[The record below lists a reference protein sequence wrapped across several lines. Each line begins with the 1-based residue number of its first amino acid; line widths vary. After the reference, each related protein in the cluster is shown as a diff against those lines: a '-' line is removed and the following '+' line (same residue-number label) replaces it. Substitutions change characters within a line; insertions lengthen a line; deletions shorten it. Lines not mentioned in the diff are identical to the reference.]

1 LVNEITTLRRHAE
14 AHFSGKYRKWANQHS
29 FESMLPGDVKACK
42 ENATQQS
49 INAHLTEHKVA
60 ERVVPYSDKLF
71 KQAAIEWL
79 VAADQVR
86 LPSSIQ
92 NHD

>member
-1 LVNEITTLRRHAE
+1 MKSPPFVATLRPIFAT
-14 AHFSGKYRKWANQHS
+14 KYRKWANQHS
-29 FESMLPGDVKACK
+29 FESMLPGDVKARK
-42 ENATQQS
+42 ENAAQQR
-49 INAHLTEHKVA
+49 INAHLTEHKA
-60 ERVVPYSDKLF
+60 ERVIPYSDKLF

-79 VAADQVR
+79 VATDQVR